1 MTPVVRSMDLNP
13 MSPDTCAAMD
23 TPLLAA
29 TGLVRRFGPR
39 TAVTGI
45 DMTLVRGEVVGL
57 LGLNGA
63 GKSTLLQMLAGVMAP
78 DEGRITILGEDLR
91 TRETRRHLGY
101 LPQVPPLHQGMRVSE
116 FLHHCARLHGLSRAD
131 AAAAVSRVL
140 DACDLQ
146 AVAQRRIGNLS
157 GGFRQRI
164 GIAQALVHQPPLVLL
179 DEPTQGLDPVQIEVV
194 RKLLRSLRAQQGVL
208 LSTHLLH
215 EAAALCDRVLV
226 LHEGRIVHVETLA
239 RHAADSAGDHAHVDA
254 LEARFLA
261 LVRAPGPSGT

>member
-1 MTPVVRSMDLNP
+1 
-13 MSPDTCAAMD
+13 MSPDTCAAMN

-39 TAVTGI
+39 TAVAAI
-45 DMTLVRGEVVGL
+45 DMTLMRGEVVGL

-63 GKSTLLQMLAGVMAP
+63 GKSTLMQMLAGVVAP
-78 DEGRITILGEDLR
+78 DEGRITLLGEDLR
-91 TRETRRHLGY
+91 TREARRHLGY
-101 LPQVPPLHQGMRVSE
+101 LPQVPPLHTEMRVAE
-116 FLHHCARLHGLSRAD
+116 FLLHCARLHALSRED
-131 AAAAVSRVL
+131 AAAAVSQVL

-164 GIAQALVHQPPLVLL
+164 GVAQALVHQPPLVLL
-179 DEPTQGLDPVQIEVV
+179 DEPTQGLDPVQIEAV
-194 RKLLRSLRAQQGVL
+194 RKLLRSLRTQQGVL

-226 LHEGRIVHVETLA
+226 LHEGRIVHTETLA
-239 RHAADSAGDHAHVDA
+239 RHDTDGVGGRARVDA